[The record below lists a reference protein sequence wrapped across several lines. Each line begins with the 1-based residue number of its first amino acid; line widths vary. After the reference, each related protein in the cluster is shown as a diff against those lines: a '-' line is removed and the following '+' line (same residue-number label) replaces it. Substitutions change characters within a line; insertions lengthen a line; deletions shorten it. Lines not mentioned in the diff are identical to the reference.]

1 MKKLLIVVLKIG
13 ISAAILT
20 WLIWEATRPRED
32 GENVFVRLQQQSKNW
47 GLLAAATLLCAS
59 AVMLTMIRWWYLV
72 RALELPLSF
81 RGALRIGFLGY
92 LFNLAPMGI
101 VGGDLLKAVM
111 LSREYKA
118 ARMKAF
124 ATVAVDRLI
133 GLYMVFVVA
142 AAAILLTGFWRLEI
156 PEIAFVRNF
165 TFIVT
170 AVGGVLLAALLAPG
184 FTDGRGTRALSRLP
198 KVGHGIE
205 SLIEAMRMY
214 RRKPLV
220 LVNAAIMSVGVHCL
234 FALGVYFIAR
244 GLPGDVLALGTH
256 FVINPLSAAT
266 GAIPLPLGPFEL
278 VLEFLYTHV
287 PEPGVE
293 IAKGQGL
300 VVALTYRLI
309 CVLIAMI
316 GLVYYLAGRRE
327 VAAMMHDAEQQQ

>member
-1 MKKLLIVVLKIG
+1 
-13 ISAAILT
+13 
-20 WLIWEATRPRED
+20 
-32 GENVFVRLQQQSKNW
+32 
-47 GLLAAATLLCAS
+47 
-59 AVMLTMIRWWYLV
+59 
-72 RALELPLSF
+72 LPLSL
-81 RGALRIGFLGY
+81 RGSLRIGFLGY

-111 LSREYKA
+111 LAREHRS

-124 ATVAVDRLI
+124 ATVVVDRLI

-142 AAAILLTGFWRLEI
+142 AAAILLTGFWRLEVR
-156 PEIAFVRNF
+156 EIQYVCRF

-170 AVGGVLLAALLAPG
+170 AGGGVALGMLLTPG
-184 FTDGRGTRALSRLP
+184 FTDGRGTRALARLP

-220 LVNAAIMSVGVHCL
+220 LFNSAMMSVGVHCL
-234 FALGVYFIAR
+234 FVLGVYFIAR
-244 GLPGDVLALGTH
+244 GLPGDVLSLGAH

-266 GAIPLPLGPFEL
+266 GAIPLPLGPFEA

-287 PEPGVE
+287 PEPGIE
-293 IAKGQGL
+293 IPKGQGL

-316 GLVYYLAGRRE
+316 GLGYYLAGRRE
-327 VAAMMHDAEQQQ
+327 VAAVMHETEQQP